1 MEYDNAEP
9 MTKRTPFM
17 LTTAPSPLL
26 HSNAIPNNATTMH
39 AIVFMDIFSL
49 KKMNMMSAT
58 MIGYTN
64 NIVEAMPASIW

>member
-1 MEYDNAEP
+1 
-9 MTKRTPFM
+9 M

-64 NIVEAMPASIW
+64 NIVEAMPASMW

>member
-1 MEYDNAEP
+1 
-9 MTKRTPFM
+9 M

-26 HSNAIPNNATTMH
+26 HSNAIPNNATAMH

-64 NIVEAMPASIW
+64 NIVEAMPTSMW